1 MSEVKKRKKRN
12 RFRVVVTLFFI
23 ILALSAALA
32 GALIYLRSQ
41 KPTADPKKSRFSLQ
55 SITVTGNNHY
65 DDEAI
70 IAESGLSVGQ
80 NILSVNKAAAAK
92 KLAATFAYIDTVK
105 VTAPTFNTVS
115 IDITETAPCGAMYAD
130 GHWLVVGNNNKILEL
145 LPVTG
150 DTPGRYF
157 YLRGAT
163 AAGEV
168 KLGAAAM
175 DDRSLRITK
184 TVKTAIDTYK
194 AEGILGVDMR
204 DRNNIA
210 LNWKNTLTVTLG
222 NESNLDAE
230 IAMFVNVL
238 PQILERNGGSVAGRL
253 DLSSYSDDTESNDR
267 IVYTPQD
274 VLENP

>member
-1 MSEVKKRKKRN
+1 MSEVKQRRKRN
-12 RFRVVVTLFFI
+12 RFRVVVILFFI

-41 KPTADPKKSRFSLQ
+41 KPTADPQKSRFSLQ
-55 SITVTGNNHY
+55 SITVSGNTHY

-70 IAESGLSVGQ
+70 IAASGLSVGQ

-92 KLAATFAYIDTVK
+92 KLADTFAYIDTVK
-105 VTAPTFNTVS
+105 VTAPTFNTVA
-115 IDITETAPCGAMYAD
+115 ITITETVPCGAMYAD
-130 GHWLVVGNNNKILEL
+130 GHWLVVGDNNKILEL

-168 KLGAAAM
+168 KLGAPAM
-175 DDRSLRITK
+175 DERSLRITK

-194 AEGILGVDMR
+194 AEGILGIDMR

-210 LNWKNTLTVTLG
+210 LNWKNTLTVALG

-230 IAMFVNVL
+230 IAMFVNIL
-238 PQILERNGGSVAGRL
+238 PQILERNGGSIAGRL